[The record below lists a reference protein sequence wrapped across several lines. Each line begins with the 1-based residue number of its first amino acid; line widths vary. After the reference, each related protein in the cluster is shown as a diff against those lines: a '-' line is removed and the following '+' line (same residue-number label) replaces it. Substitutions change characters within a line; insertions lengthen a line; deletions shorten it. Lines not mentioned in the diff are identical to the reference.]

1 MVEWQLNGK
10 QRIRPF
16 PMKPYRVCLV
26 VIARNEA
33 PRIARLL
40 DSVAPWVSEML
51 VLDTGSEDGTE
62 AVARGCGARVERFVW
77 CDDFAAA
84 RNAALDA
91 AGADWHVILDA
102 DEWLISGGEALRD
115 MAGTAPEFVGAL
127 HLEDRFFDGTERTA
141 HIDISRV
148 LPGAVRYRGRVHE
161 QPVHALPVQPLPV
174 RVGHDGYMPQ
184 SLAAKRGRNRA
195 LLRADLTAGAQDT
208 YLWYQLGK
216 DHAVYAEHTQ
226 ASECFLKSAQ
236 RVEGVEP
243 WRHDLA
249 ARALYSMKCACRH
262 EEAVAYG
269 ESQLASC
276 SESPDFFFAL
286 GDLLLDWAAR
296 EPARGEALLPMIE
309 AAWTRCL
316 EIGEAPTLH
325 GAVAGRGSVLAAYN
339 LALMYDSLGLGMQA
353 SAVRAAYPAAAAP
366 QAA

>member
-1 MVEWQLNGK
+1 
-10 QRIRPF
+10 
-16 PMKPYRVCLV
+16 MKTYRVCLV

-40 DSVAPWVSEML
+40 DSMAPWVPEML
-51 VLDTGSEDGTE
+51 VLDTGSTDGTPDI
-62 AVARGCGARVERFVW
+62 ARDCGARVERFDW

-91 AGADWHVILDA
+91 AAADWHVVLDA
-102 DEWLISGGEALRD
+102 DEWLIDGGEVLQAL
-115 MAGTAPEFVGAL
+115 AGRAPSFVGAL
-127 HLEDRFFDGTERTA
+127 HLEDRFFDGEWRTA

-161 QPVHALPVQPLPV
+161 QPQHQRPVQPLPV
-174 RVGHDGYMPQ
+174 RIGHDGYAPERM
-184 SLAAKRGRNRA
+184 AAKRGRNRS
-195 LLRADLTAGAQDT
+195 LLLADFADLAGREDDA

-216 DHAVYAEHTQ
+216 DHAVYAEYAQ
-226 ASECFLKSAQ
+226 ASACFA
-236 RVEGVEP
+236 RAAEGVDGSCG
-243 WRHDLA
+243 WRFDLA
-249 ARALYSMKCACRH
+249 ARALHAMKCCGQH
-262 EEAVAYG
+262 EAAVAYG
-269 ESQLASC
+269 EGLLAAC

-296 EPARGEALLPMIE
+296 EPARGEVLLPMIE

-316 EIGEAPTLH
+316 EIGEAPSLH

-339 LALMYDSLGLGMQA
+339 LALLYESLGMAAQA
-353 SAVRAAYPAAAAP
+353 GAVRAAHPAAAAR